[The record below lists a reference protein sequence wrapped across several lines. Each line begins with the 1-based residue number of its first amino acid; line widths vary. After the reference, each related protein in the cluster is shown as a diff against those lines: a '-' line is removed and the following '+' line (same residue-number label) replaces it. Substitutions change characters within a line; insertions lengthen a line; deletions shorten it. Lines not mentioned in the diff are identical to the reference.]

1 MLDVSDGLARD
12 LGRLCRASGV
22 GAEVHVDRIP
32 IHADLHEVAALS
44 PIEPLQLALG
54 GGDDFELL
62 ATVPAGAVP
71 DAVTALLQECGTE
84 LTDIGTI
91 VEGEGLVAVDEEG
104 STSRLP
110 ELGWD
115 HFG

>member
-1 MLDVSDGLARD
+1 
-12 LGRLCRASGV
+12 
-22 GAEVHVDRIP
+22 VDRIP
-32 IHADLHEVAALS
+32 IHADLHELATLV

-71 DAVTALLQECGTE
+71 GAVTALREECGTE

-91 VEGEGLVAVDEEG
+91 VKGRGLVAVDEGG
-104 STSRLP
+104 SRSPLP